1 MIDIWIAITVMMV
14 ISLLCSLVTGGVLH
28 IREGQSSMLFIALA
42 VLATV
47 VFQIY
52 VSGQLFLAQW
62 IPSTAAVIYT
72 NFSAFFA
79 AAAAGWA
86 WRVPKTP
93 AWRRA
98 FLALSLGL
106 ASVLATCWPLASRV
120 LRPAPPG
127 AAQWQGEVALQ
138 SARATCSPAAAAT
151 LLRQHGIEV
160 DERDLVPLCLTDRS
174 GTSTLGLYR
183 GVKKVASENHL
194 DVEIVDSRL
203 DQLLEANDWPVL
215 LAVKLPYGVED
226 PRYARDWGW
235 IPGTGHSVVALGRLP
250 GGRVVVGD
258 PSVGIEAWSRQDL
271 ELLWH
276 GVGLRLR
283 PDPVD

>member
-1 MIDIWIAITVMMV
+1 M
-14 ISLLCSLVTGGVLH
+14 
-28 IREGQSSMLFIALA
+28 
-42 VLATV
+42 
-47 VFQIY
+47 
-52 VSGQLFLAQW
+52 
-62 IPSTAAVIYT
+62 
-72 NFSAFFA
+72 
-79 AAAAGWA
+79 
-86 WRVPKTP
+86 
-93 AWRRA
+93 
-98 FLALSLGL
+98 
-106 ASVLATCWPLASRV
+106 
-120 LRPAPPG
+120 
-127 AAQWQGEVALQ
+127 
-138 SARATCSPAAAAT
+138 
-151 LLRQHGIEV
+151 

-194 DVEIVDSRL
+194 DVEIVDSSL

-258 PSVGIEAWSRQDL
+258 PSVGIEAWSREDL